1 MKRLLSAL
9 DARFMASAPP
19 ERLATVRFLCGAFA
33 VGYFILRGHVMADF
47 RHAPGVFAPVGI
59 ASVLSSPLP
68 AALPFVIYLLTLG
81 AGVAFTLGFRFRLSG
96 PLFALLSLWVTSYRN
111 SWGMIFH
118 NDNLLVM
125 HLIVLGG
132 CDAAAALSFDAGRR
146 GPVVDGPRFGW
157 PLKLL
162 SILTALAY
170 VLAGV
175 AKLKGTGL
183 SWLHGDVLRNYIA
196 YDALRKLQI
205 GSFASPLAP
214 YLVQVEWPFAALSI
228 MTMVLELVGPVVI
241 WFPRLALVWALGL
254 WGFHLGVLVSMAIA
268 FPYPLSGI
276 AFAPLF
282 RCERVWQLGGLRRVR
297 GRLFPARPV

>member
-1 MKRLLSAL
+1 
-9 DARFMASAPP
+9 
-19 ERLATVRFLCGAFA
+19 
-33 VGYFILRGHVMADF
+33 
-47 RHAPGVFAPVGI
+47 
-59 ASVLSSPLP
+59 
-68 AALPFVIYLLTLG
+68 
-81 AGVAFTLGFRFRLSG
+81 
-96 PLFALLSLWVTSYRN
+96 
-111 SWGMIFH
+111 
-118 NDNLLVM
+118 
-125 HLIVLGG
+125 
-132 CDAAAALSFDAGRR
+132 
-146 GPVVDGPRFGW
+146 VVDGPRFGW